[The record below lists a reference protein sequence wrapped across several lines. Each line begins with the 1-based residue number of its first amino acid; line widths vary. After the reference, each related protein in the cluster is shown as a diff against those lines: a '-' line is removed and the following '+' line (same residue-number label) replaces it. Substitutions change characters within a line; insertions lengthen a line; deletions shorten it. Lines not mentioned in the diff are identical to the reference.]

1 MGANSSRRDGAWPKT
16 GPSSAQTGCRERSS
30 THSLRITDDEEP
42 VCLAM
47 TVTIGL
53 TVSPQHGE
61 MREMRKCWTS
71 AEQLGVDA
79 LYTADHFTAMI
90 VDQDQATRTAA
101 DGVEYGKTQVGG
113 MNFEGST
120 IEAAMAATTSRFPT
134 GLA

>member
-1 MGANSSRRDGAWPKT
+1 
-16 GPSSAQTGCRERSS
+16 
-30 THSLRITDDEEP
+30 
-42 VCLAM
+42 M

-61 MREMRKCWTS
+61 MREMRKCWIS
-71 AEQLGVDA
+71 AEELGVDA

-101 DGVEYGKTQVGG
+101 EGVEYGKTHGGG

-120 IEAAMAATTSRFPT
+120 IEAAMAATSSRALIGWICYPIGFRKPRPLGVGART
-134 GLA
+134 CCH